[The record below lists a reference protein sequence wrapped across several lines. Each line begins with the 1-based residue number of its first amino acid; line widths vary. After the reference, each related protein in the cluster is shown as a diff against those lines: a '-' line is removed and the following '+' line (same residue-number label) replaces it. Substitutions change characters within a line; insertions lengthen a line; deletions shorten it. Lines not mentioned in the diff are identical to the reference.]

1 MRQATHAP
9 LSSSQ
14 YSPSVIHLL
23 VDMSASS
30 QNPLRV
36 LFILK
41 NMAMGGISKVA
52 CQYIAALQKEPSI
65 RLSVLILSSVRD
77 KWALDFLSAHHIN
90 YQSGFLSET
99 WTKKTFFLWKWVLK
113 TRAHFQKKT
122 MASKLSPILAAH
134 DILLDF
140 SSCESFPFIRHAG
153 KPMLGWAHCNFATFQ
168 KNTAYKIS
176 LPEYTR
182 IVGLTDDF
190 CQAYRK
196 AYPEL
201 AEKVIR
207 LYNPIDVDAARQAAE
222 EEPAVALSAPYFI
235 TVQRLDAL
243 EKATHTVIAAFERF
257 RKTHPEYQLCIV
269 GDGPQ
274 RDELLAQAA
283 RVPHIT
289 FTGSIPNPMPLIK
302 GAKALILSSAKQS
315 REGLPTVLLEAQTL
329 GVPAIAAD
337 VASGPADILLNGKA
351 GYLFEAESV
360 DSLYATLC
368 HAVESPAESAEKVAT
383 ATAQLGRFH
392 AEKIIADLVSEL
404 HSISQN
410 FHE

>member
-1 MRQATHAP
+1 MPPTSP
-9 LSSSQ
+9 LHT
-14 YSPSVIHLL
+14 PCVIRLL

-52 CQYIAALQKEPSI
+52 CQYMAALQKESSVK
-65 RLSVLILSSVRD
+65 LSVLILSPVRD
-77 KWALDFLSAHHIN
+77 KWALDFLSAHHID
-90 YQSGFLSET
+90 YISGFLSET

-153 KPMLGWAHCNFATFQ
+153 KPMLGWAHSNFATFQ

-176 LPEYTR
+176 LPEYAR

-190 CQAYRK
+190 CQAYRN

-222 EEPAVALSAPYFI
+222 EKPAAALSAPYFI

-243 EKATHTVIAAFERF
+243 EKATHTVISAFERF

-274 RDELLAQAA
+274 RDELHAQAA
-283 RVPHIT
+283 SVPHIT
-289 FTGSIPNPMPLIK
+289 FTGSIPNPLPLIK
-302 GAKALILSSAKQS
+302 GAKALILSSVKQS

-329 GVPAIAAD
+329 GVPAVAAD

-360 DSLYATLC
+360 DSLYEALC
-368 HAVESPAESAEKVAT
+368 HAVEYPEESARKVAL
-383 ATAQLGRFH
+383 ATEQLGRFSVENIISELVHEMYRVH
-392 AEKIIADLVSEL
+392 AEHTL
-404 HSISQN
+404 HSPL
-410 FHE
+410 